1 MYVTQAGKI
10 IKIAVMDKTT
20 MIYTHVTMKGSG
32 VVSPLDGGNRVIKQ
46 HNAVE
51 S

>member
-1 MYVTQAGKI
+1 
-10 IKIAVMDKTT
+10 MDKTT

-32 VVSPLDGGNRVIKQ
+32 VVNLLDGGNRVIKQ
-46 HNAVE
+46 HNAGE

>member
-1 MYVTQAGKI
+1 M
-10 IKIAVMDKTT
+10 AVMDKTN
-20 MIYTHVTMKGSG
+20 MIYTHVTMQGNG
-32 VVSPLDGGNRVIKQ
+32 VVSQLDGGNRVIKQ